1 MYSLLFI
8 IILNILQCIFLV
20 KFSFC
25 IEEDLNWR
33 NVHVLIFTLNKW
45 YKIHTNNQCLIQ
57 IGILFIIFLSLYKIT
72 RKIICIEWKML
83 IE

>member
-20 KFSFC
+20 KSNFC
-25 IEEDLNWR
+25 TEEDLNWR
-33 NVHVLIFTLNKW
+33 NVYILIFTLNKW